1 MGQQRLG
8 IPAADD
14 TSKQPN
20 SNNRYNGNS
29 NGNNNNNGNQR
40 PKQNNSILAG
50 TQTRRGEVFRAQR
63 RTSEGVNLR
72 ASQHIINVPVNK
84 SVFNGYDG
92 RQFSLADQK
101 KMPRT
106 NGPKLRVIPIG
117 GLGEMGI
124 GKNMMAIEYDNDIIV
139 IDMGFLFPGSDYP
152 GINYIIPDIT
162 YLEENKHKIR
172 GIVFTHGH
180 LDHIGAFRHLIDKIP
195 ATVYGSKFTL
205 AMVQKTMEEATSG
218 FEPTYQ
224 VLDPEAH
231 ERVQL
236 GDSFNI
242 ELVRVNHSIP
252 DATAVVVRTPLGVLV
267 DTGDWRFEDNP
278 VDGRKFDLER
288 LTEISAKE
296 GILMLMNESTNCES
310 EGGHDHGEFD
320 IQQSMGQVME
330 KYEGSRLI
338 LSCFS
343 SQIHRMQVILDEA
356 KKHDRK
362 VAFAGYSMI
371 QNVEVAL
378 RTGTIKVPK
387 DVIVKMEDIVK
398 YPDNKVTIVCTGSQ
412 GEFSAVLNRMASG
425 SHKFI
430 KIKSSDVIVFSSN
443 AIPGNEKFVT
453 RTVDGLMR
461 EGSSV
466 IQNGKTH
473 LTGIGPLHLSGHGYY
488 DDHVK
493 LINALNPTYYMPIH
507 GEFHMLVH
515 NAELA
520 QKEGGIPREN
530 IFVCDS
536 GDVIEINTEG
546 AKKSGRVPVGGV
558 MYDDSG
564 AIVSEVVLKDRIH
577 MASEGM
583 FVVILTVSKGS
594 GRLLT
599 SPDIISRGFIYL
611 RDSEELMGVI
621 RQYLK
626 QKVAR
631 TFNGRRVDLDTVKK
645 EIKDELTHVLYDQTR
660 RTPIVIPVINEIGG
674 GGNGGQKQQ
683 EGEPRQGRQQQGRNG
698 SRGGNNARRPQPQ
711 GDSLQG
717 AAAAPAVQ
725 DLGLHT
731 KQFPAPAVPDTE
743 ANEPKK
749 RPDVPAY

>member
-8 IPAADD
+8 APQADD
-14 TSKQPN
+14 TSKQSRGP
-20 SNNRYNGNS
+20 R
-29 NGNNNNNGNQR
+29 GNNNNQQQR
-40 PKQNNSILAG
+40 PKQNNTVLAN

-63 RTSEGVNLR
+63 RTSDDVNAR
-72 ASQHIINVPVNK
+72 ASQHVINIPVNK
-84 SVFNGYDG
+84 SVYNGYNG
-92 RQFSLADQK
+92 RQFSAAEHK
-101 KMPRT
+101 KQPRVP
-106 NGPKLRVIPIG
+106 GPRLRVIPLG

-139 IDMGFLFPGSDYP
+139 IDMGFLFPGADYP
-152 GINYIIPDIT
+152 GINYIIPDTT

-172 GIVFTHGH
+172 AIVFTHGH
-180 LDHIGAFRHLIDKIP
+180 LDHIGAFRHIIDKIP
-195 ATVYGSKFTL
+195 APVFGSKFTL

-218 FEPTYQ
+218 YVPEYT

-231 ERVQL
+231 ETVQI
-236 GDSFNI
+236 GDSFSI

-252 DATAVVVRTPLGVLV
+252 DATAVVIRTPVGVV
-267 DTGDWRFEDNP
+267 IDTGDWRFEDQP
-278 VDGRKFDLER
+278 VDGKKFDLER
-288 LTEISAKE
+288 LTEIATKE
-296 GILMLMNESTNCES
+296 GILLLMNESTNCES
-310 EGGHDHGEFD
+310 EGTHTHGEFD
-320 IQQSMGQVME
+320 IQRSMGEVME
-330 KYEGSRLI
+330 KFQKNRIIIS
-338 LSCFS
+338 SFS
-343 SQIHRMQVILDEA
+343 SQIHRMQLILDEA
-356 KKHDRK
+356 KKHGRK

-378 RTGTIKVPK
+378 RTGTITVPK
-387 DVIVKMEDIVK
+387 DTIMKMEDIVK
-398 YPDNKVTIVCTGSQ
+398 LPDDQVTIVCTGSQ

-430 KIKSSDVIVFSSN
+430 KIKNSDVVVFSSN
-443 AIPGNEKFVT
+443 PIPGNEKYVV

-461 EGSSV
+461 EGGAVVQS
-466 IQNGKTH
+466 GKSH
-473 LTGIGPLHLSGHGYY
+473 LTGVGPLHLSGHGYY

-520 QKEGGIPREN
+520 EKECNIKREN

-536 GDVIEINTEG
+536 GDVIEITSDG
-546 AKKSGRVPVGGV
+546 AKKNGRVPVGGV

-583 FVVILTVSKGS
+583 FVVVLTVSKGS

-611 RDSEELMGVI
+611 RDSEELMNII

-631 TFNGRRVDLDTVKK
+631 TFGGRRVDLDVIKK

-674 GGNGGQKQQ
+674 GGKPQGEGQNGDRNGDRRQNGNGQGGQNRGGQQ
-683 EGEPRQGRQQQGRNG
+683 GQNQGPRRQQSQTAQSEAGD
-698 SRGGNNARRPQPQ
+698 RPYERPE
-711 GDSLQG
+711 SK
-717 AAAAPAVQ
+717 
-725 DLGLHT
+725 T
-731 KQFPAPAVPDTE
+731 FPAPQVPDSE
-743 ANEPKK
+743 ATEPKN
-749 RPDVPAY
+749 RPDVRGY

>member
-1 MGQQRLG
+1 MGQQRLAT
-8 IPAADD
+8 PQSDD
-14 TSKQPN
+14 RSKQPRN
-20 SNNRYNGNS
+20 
-29 NGNNNNNGNQR
+29 NGNNNNNNRNQNGGQQR
-40 PKQNNSILAG
+40 PKQSNTVLAN

-84 SVFNGYDG
+84 SVYNGYGG

-139 IDMGFLFPGSDYP
+139 IDMGFLFPGADYP
-152 GINYIIPDIT
+152 GINYIVPDTT

-172 GIVFTHGH
+172 GVIFTHGH
-180 LDHIGAFRHLIDKIP
+180 LDHIGAFRHLIHKIP
-195 ATVYGSKFTL
+195 APVYGSKFTI
-205 AMVQKTMEEATSG
+205 AMVQKTMDEATSG
-218 FEPTYQ
+218 FEPEYHI
-224 VLDPEAH
+224 LDPEAH

-252 DATAVVVRTPLGVLV
+252 DATAVVIRTPLGVLV

-278 VDGRKFDLER
+278 VDGKKFDLER

-310 EGGHDHGEFD
+310 DGTHTHGEFD
-320 IQQSMGQVME
+320 IQVSMGQAME
-330 KYEGSRLI
+330 KFQNNRLI
-338 LSCFS
+338 ISCFS

-356 KKHDRK
+356 KKHGRK

-398 YPDNKVTIVCTGSQ
+398 MPDEKVTIVCTGSQ

-425 SHKFI
+425 SHKYI
-430 KIKSSDVIVFSSN
+430 KIKNSDVIIFSSN
-443 AIPGNEKFVT
+443 PIPGNEKYVV
-453 RTVDGLMR
+453 RTIDGLMR
-461 EGSSV
+461 EGSDV
-466 IQNGKTH
+466 VQNGKTH

-493 LINALNPTYYMPIH
+493 LINALNPTYYLPIH
-507 GEFHMLVH
+507 GEYHMLVH

-520 QKEGGIPREN
+520 EKEAAIPRQN

-536 GDVIEINTEG
+536 GDVIEITADG
-546 AKKSGRVPVGGV
+546 ARKAGRVPVGGV

-577 MASEGM
+577 MATEGM

-631 TFNGRRVDLDTVKK
+631 TFSGRRVDLDVVKK

-674 GGNGGQKQQ
+674 GGGGGKQQ
-683 EGEPRQGRQQQGRNG
+683 QDADAQPAK
-698 SRGGNNARRPQPQ
+698 GGNTYKRP
-711 GDSLQG
+711 
-717 AAAAPAVQ
+717 V
-725 DLGLHT
+725 
-731 KQFPAPAVPDTE
+731 
-743 ANEPKK
+743 PKK
-749 RPDVPAY
+749 LPDPVFPDSEATDPHLRAKNETRAY

>member
-1 MGQQRLG
+1 V
-8 IPAADD
+8 IA
-14 TSKQPN
+14 N
-20 SNNRYNGNS
+20 
-29 NGNNNNNGNQR
+29 
-40 PKQNNSILAG
+40 
-50 TQTRRGEVFRAQR
+50 TQTRKGEVFRAQR
-63 RTSEGVNLR
+63 RTSEDVNAR

-84 SVFNGYDG
+84 SIYNGYKG

-101 KMPRT
+101 KQPRIE
-106 NGPKLRVIPIG
+106 GPKLRVIPIG
-117 GLGEMGI
+117 GLGEMSI
-124 GKNMMAIEYDNDIIV
+124 GKNMMAIEYGNDIVV
-139 IDMGFLFPGSDYP
+139 IDMGFLFPGADYP
-152 GINYIIPDIT
+152 GINYIIPDIS

-180 LDHIGAFRHLIDKIP
+180 LDHIGAFRHLIHRIP
-195 ATVYGSKFTL
+195 APVYASNFTI
-205 AMVQKTMEEATSG
+205 AMLQKTMDEATSG
-218 FEPTYQ
+218 FEPEYHI
-224 VLDPEAH
+224 LDTEAH
-231 ERVQL
+231 EIVQL
-236 GDSFNI
+236 GDNFSV

-252 DATAVVVRTPLGVLV
+252 DSTAVVIRTPLGVLV
-267 DTGDWRFEDNP
+267 DSGDWRFEDEP
-278 VDGRKFDLER
+278 VDGHKFDLER
-288 LTEISAKE
+288 LTEIATKE
-296 GILMLMNESTNCES
+296 GILLFMNESTNCES
-310 EGGHDHGEFD
+310 DGSHTHGEFD
-320 IQQSMGQVME
+320 IQASMGQAME
-330 KYEGSRLI
+330 MHANSRLI
-338 LSCFS
+338 ISSFS

-356 KKHDRK
+356 KKHGRK

-387 DVIVKMEDIVK
+387 DVIMKMEDIVK
-398 YPDNKVTIVCTGSQ
+398 MPDNKVTIICTGSQ

-430 KIKSSDVIVFSSN
+430 KIKNSDVVIFSSN
-443 AIPGNEKFVT
+443 PIPGNEKYVV

-461 EGSSV
+461 EGSEV
-466 IQNGKTH
+466 VQNGKSH
-473 LTGIGPLHLSGHGYY
+473 LTGLGPLHLSGHGYY

-515 NAELA
+515 NARLA
-520 QKEGGIPREN
+520 EKEAAIPRGN

-536 GDVIEINTEG
+536 GDVIEITSEG
-546 AKKSGRVPVGGV
+546 ARKAGRVPVGGV

-564 AIVSEVVLKDRIH
+564 SIVSEVVLKDRIH
-577 MASEGM
+577 MAAEGM

-611 RDSEELMGVI
+611 RDSEELMNII

-631 TFNGRRVDLDTVKK
+631 TFSGRRVDLDVVKK

-674 GGNGGQKQQ
+674 GGGGNSGGNSSGNGNSSGGGNGKQQ
-683 EGEPRQGRQQQGRNG
+683 LSTDETGAPRTYVRPPAKKLPAPMVPDSEVAEMRTPPE
-698 SRGGNNARRPQPQ
+698 SRG
-711 GDSLQG
+711 
-717 AAAAPAVQ
+717 
-725 DLGLHT
+725 
-731 KQFPAPAVPDTE
+731 
-743 ANEPKK
+743 
-749 RPDVPAY
+749 Y